1 MTPAVRAF
9 YAWRGESDARGAGV
23 LCMARGDGHLPTA
36 DVKKMRGG
44 GHLPTADV
52 KKMRGGTSAYGRCE
66 KDASGGWTA
75 IPKSAVYARNAVST

>member
-1 MTPAVRAF
+1 MH
-9 YAWRGESDARGAGV
+9 GEGEWTSAYGRCEKDAR
-23 LCMARGDGHLPTA
+23 
-36 DVKKMRGG
+36 G